1 MPIHILKHLPE
12 LTTPSDAWPAAT
24 PGGSGANVE
33 QGEERDIVP
42 DEETERAP
50 IVRHIQNSVS
60 LVFDPKLPNLATP
73 GKGDLYVAESQ
84 LIWHDPANS
93 TTVCIDYPSI
103 VIHAISR
110 QGDVVVNAPCIYC
123 QLAGTG
129 VVDEDGVGVGT
140 LGGSAADHNGN
151 GIGADHEG
159 EEDREEEPTCEFR
172 LVPDDVSSSS
182 PIEVDAIFQALS
194 DCAALHPDA
203 DGEEEEDECDE
214 WYTADHMNVSEL
226 NEYHTAVLD
235 HLESV
240 FEGPAP
246 GREQHSHNVADRRLN
261 GNPTNGG
268 GQGQFADADEQME
281 R

>member
-12 LTTPSDAWPAAT
+12 LTTPSDAWPA
-24 PGGSGANVE
+24 PEPRGS
-33 QGEERDIVP
+33 GEERDIVL
-42 DEETERAP
+42 DEEPERP
-50 IVRHIQNSVS
+50 PLVRHIQNNVS

-84 LIWHDPANS
+84 MIWHDPATS
-93 TTVCIDYPSI
+93 TTFCIDYPSI

-123 QLAGTG
+123 QLAGAA
-129 VVDEDGVGVGT
+129 VVDHDDRNG
-140 LGGSAADHNGN
+140 LGS
-151 GIGADHEG
+151 DHEAG
-159 EEDREEEPTCEFR
+159 EDREEEEPTSVLLR
-172 LVPDDVSSSS
+172 SGKLTSVTQSK
-182 PIEVDAIFQALS
+182 VDAIFQALS

-203 DGEEEEDECDE
+203 DGEEEEEDEGDG
-214 WYTADHMNVSEL
+214 WYTADNMNASEL
-226 NEYHTAVLD
+226 NEYQTAVLD

-246 GREQHSHNVADRRLN
+246 GREQQSQNGADRRLN
-261 GNPTNGG
+261 GNGTSGG

-281 R
+281 RLILG